1 MKKKVLLLGVLVM
14 ALFFV
19 VNKAFNVKK
28 DPLNPTKPITI
39 TIWHYYNGNVKD
51 KFDAIVDKFNETIGV
66 ERGVV
71 IDSKSHG
78 DVQQLA
84 NAVYDAANK
93 TIGSQA
99 MPDIF
104 AAYPDNA
111 YRVNKIVELVDLE
124 QYFSQ
129 EELKKFRQEFLEEG
143 RFGTESK
150 LRIVPIAK
158 STEVLY
164 LNKTYWDYFEKA
176 TGAKLEDL
184 NTWEG
189 LVRTA
194 QKYKN
199 YSGKAFFS
207 IDGNANY
214 MLLASMQ
221 LGKEMYIYDGN
232 RAKLNFDKDAAY
244 KIWENYYIPYLNG
257 YFTKT
262 GRFSSDDAKTG
273 AVLAYTGSTAGA
285 AYFPKQVAFS
295 QEQVYPIDVNI
306 LPYPYFENGKQYAV
320 QQGAGMCITKSDK
333 VHEYAAA
340 LFLKWF
346 TDIDQNIDFAVSSAY
361 FPVKSEA
368 LTENKILTSLDKV
381 AVTNEAI
388 RKTIRTTLKMFDS
401 YTLYGNKPF
410 EGSYDVRVLLEN
422 NLFKFVQKDLESLE
436 KRVAKGEERSKV
448 IESLSSKE
456 NFDKWYKSFTE
467 EAQKIMSK

>member
-1 MKKKVLLLGVLVM
+1 MKKQVLLLCILVVV
-14 ALFFV
+14 LFFG
-19 VNKAFNVKK
+19 VNKEFNVKK
-28 DPLNPTKPITI
+28 DPLNPAKPITV
-39 TIWHYYNGNVKD
+39 TIWHYYNGNIKD
-51 KFDAIVDKFNETIGV
+51 KFDAIVEKFNETIGV

-78 DVQQLA
+78 DVQQLS
-84 NAVYDAANK
+84 NAVYDATNR

-111 YRVNKIVELVDLE
+111 YRVNKISELVDLE

-129 EELKKFRQEFLEEG
+129 EELKKFRQEFLAEG
-143 RFGTESK
+143 TFGIDPK

-176 TGAKLEDL
+176 TGAKLQDL

-189 LVRTA
+189 IVRTSE
-194 QKYKN
+194 KYKN

-207 IDGNANY
+207 IDANANY
-214 MLLASMQ
+214 MLIASMQ
-221 LGKEMYIYDGN
+221 LGKEMYTYDGN
-232 RAKLNFDKDAAY
+232 RAKLNFQKDVAY

-257 YFTKT
+257 YFVKT

-273 AVLAYTGSTAGA
+273 TVLAYTGSTAGA
-285 AYFPKQVAFS
+285 VYVPKQVAFS
-295 QEQVYPIDVNI
+295 QKQVYPIDIIV
-306 LPYPYFENGKQYAV
+306 LPYPYFENGKQYAA

-333 VHEYAAA
+333 SHEYAAA

-346 TDIDQNIDFAVSSAY
+346 TDIEQNIDFAVSTAY

-381 AVTNEAI
+381 DVTNEAI
-388 RKTIRTTLKMFDS
+388 RKSIRTTLKMFDS

-410 EGSYDVRVLLEN
+410 EGSYDMRVLLEN
-422 NLFKFVQKDLESLE
+422 NLSNFVQKDLEFLE
-436 KRVAKGEERSKV
+436 KRKIEGEEPSKI

-456 NFDKWYKSFTE
+456 NFDKWYKSFTQ
-467 EAQKIMSK
+467 EAENIMSK